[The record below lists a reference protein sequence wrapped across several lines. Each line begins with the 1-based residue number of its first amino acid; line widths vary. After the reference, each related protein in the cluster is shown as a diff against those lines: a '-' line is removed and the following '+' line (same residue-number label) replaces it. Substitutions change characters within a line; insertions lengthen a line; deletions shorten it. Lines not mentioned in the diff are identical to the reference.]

1 MFLAILP
8 LVFKDKKNIY
18 IYIYMIMR
26 CASPLPSKQHFL
38 SFANEGSFIGIDSP
52 TKPP

>member
-8 LVFKDKKNIY
+8 LVFKDKK
-18 IYIYMIMR
+18 YIYMIMR